1 MHKQTIGCVHLPVS
15 HVLWKLWNVGCLEGP
30 ITSKLAVRKILWVVG
45 TGEKECTKQLI
56 VVCGSAHHTCATSSC
71 SISPP
76 QPSFLWLRTA
86 RGTGPAGWVS
96 WQARARCWEVGGA
109 HCSHCCA
116 VLCSRWLTW
125 WDTCCWCSHH
135 NLHVC
140 VRVWVCVW
148 VCVCV
153 VCVCQGVSVV
163 CMSTMFWCTCVCVC
177 GVCVCVLRAKVHV
190 CTVVTYVCGACVLCE
205 CVCVYVCI
213 CVCVCECVCV
223 VCVRVTVYEHHV
235 RCIWSVPVCAIC
247 VLLNW
252 LCIRQH
258 DSHHCRL
265 DTVFTQKSSQN
276 ATRGG
281 GGGWLVPFPRI
292 VPTGFYE
299 AS

>member
-163 CMSTMFWCTCVCVC
+163 CMSTMFWCTCVCVW
-177 GVCVCVLRAKVHV
+177 R
-190 CTVVTYVCGACVLCE
+190 
-205 CVCVYVCI
+205 
-213 CVCVCECVCV
+213 
-223 VCVRVTVYEHHV
+223 VCVRVEGESACVHRCYVRMWCMCVVWVCVRVCVYLCMCV
-235 RCIWSVPVCAIC
+235 WVCMC
-247 VLLNW
+247 GV
-252 LCIRQH
+252 C
-258 DSHHCRL
+258 
-265 DTVFTQKSSQN
+265 
-276 ATRGG
+276 
-281 GGGWLVPFPRI
+281 
-292 VPTGFYE
+292 
-299 AS
+299 